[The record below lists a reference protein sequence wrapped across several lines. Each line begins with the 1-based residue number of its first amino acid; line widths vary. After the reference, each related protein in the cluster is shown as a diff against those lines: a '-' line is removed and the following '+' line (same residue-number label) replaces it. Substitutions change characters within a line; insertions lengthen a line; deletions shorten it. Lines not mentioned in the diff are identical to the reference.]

1 MAADVQGKV
10 GARVRLCGW
19 VDSVTDHQ
27 DRRSVVL
34 RDRTGTA
41 VLLVGA
47 DAGGGA
53 DPAPRREAAI
63 EVTGTVVAD
72 GAPDAEGNGGADG
85 PGASGVAV
93 LVEELVESGAVAAD
107 LPVGAG
113 SPLEQRLDWRFLDLR
128 RPRNLLV
135 FEVQTTAERA
145 MREYWAEHGFLELH
159 SPKLRPNPNRTGREL
174 FSVPYFDRQAYLVQ
188 SPQFYKQMAM
198 AAGFERVFEIGPVFR
213 ANPTAT
219 NRHDT
224 EFTSVDVEISWVDS
238 DEDVMGFEER
248 WLRHVIGAVRAA
260 HGDEIAERFGVE
272 VNVPEVPFPRVPL
285 EAARRIAEASGPDLA
300 QPPGDLDA
308 AGERALGRHVARVR
322 GHDFVFVT
330 EYPEATRPFYHMRT
344 EPGSPLTRGFDLL
357 WKGMEVT
364 TGSQREHRYDVLVR
378 QAEEHGVPLDPIR
391 YYLDCFR
398 FGCPPHGGFGL
409 GLTRMLMSLLEED
422 DVRKVTF
429 LHRGPDRLSP

>member
-1 MAADVQGKV
+1 MMERTMAADVAKRMD
-10 GARVRLCGW
+10 ARVRLCGW
-19 VDSVTDHQ
+19 VDRVTDHQ
-27 DRRSVVL
+27 GRRLVVL

-41 VLLVGA
+41 RLVAPA
-47 DAGGGA
+47 DVVS
-53 DPAPRREAAI
+53 APRREAAI
-63 EVTGTVVAD
+63 EVTGTVVPAD
-72 GAPDAEGNGGADG
+72 AGDPGG
-85 PGASGVAV
+85 PGVMV
-93 LVEELVESGAVAAD
+93 LVDGLVESGPVAAD
-107 LPVGAG
+107 LPIGVG
-113 SPLEQRLDWRFLDLR
+113 SPLEHRLDWRFLDLR

-145 MREYWAEHGFLELH
+145 MRHYWAEHGFIELH

-174 FSVPYFDRQAYLVQ
+174 FTVPYFDRQAYLVQ

-219 NRHDT
+219 SRHDT
-224 EFTSVDVEISWVDS
+224 EFTSVDVELSWVHS
-238 DEDVMGFEER
+238 HEEVMDFEER
-248 WLRHVIGAVRAA
+248 WLRHVVSAVQAD
-260 HGDEIAERFGVE
+260 HGDEIARLFGVE
-272 VNVPEVPFPRVPL
+272 VHVPEIPFPRVPL
-285 EAARRIAEASGPDLA
+285 EEGRRLVEASAPHLI

-308 AGERALGRHVARVR
+308 AGERALGRHVAREQ

-330 EYPEATRPFYHMRT
+330 DYPEATRPFYHMRT
-344 EPGSPLTRGFDLL
+344 QPGSPLAMGFDLL

-364 TGSQREHRYDVLVR
+364 TGSQREHRYDVLVA

-409 GLTRMLMSLLEED
+409 GLTRMLMSLLGED
-422 DVRKVTF
+422 DVREVTF